1 MYWRFHSV
9 AILLGSEYYVAH
21 SFVLLL
27 SGIPQLGLGTSL
39 DGICKYRTGIFLQ
52 VYFFFPVRQPI
63 LAIRCVIIQ
72 SRSSP
77 GVMKQSFNE

>member
-27 SGIPQLGLGTSL
+27 SGIPQLGPGTSL

-52 VYFFFPVRQPI
+52 VYFFFSCETAHIGHQMCYYPKPFLSWCDETELQ
-63 LAIRCVIIQ
+63 
-72 SRSSP
+72 
-77 GVMKQSFNE
+77 